1 MKELFFEPL
10 NNINILRN
18 KNKIKNDLLPNA
30 SKKVKLLI
38 LSGSTIGELKDFIYL
53 FLLNKGIEAEIYE
66 GQYKSYY
73 EEVMFS
79 DLIDEVSPDWVYV
92 HTTNKNI
99 SRLPRNINSESE
111 LETFYEEEI
120 TKISTFI
127 DKLES
132 LGVNCIIN
140 NYEMPQYR
148 NMGNYDFISNYGY
161 VNYINKLNSFLSSK
175 MSDINNVFVNDIM
188 YTASYVG
195 LANWYDSS
203 YWYGFKYAVSPKV
216 MPNIAK
222 SLSNII
228 SSISGNVKKVL
239 VCDLDNTL
247 WGGVIGDDG
256 PEGVSVG
263 QGNAKSESFDELQA
277 YVLELKRRGIILAVN
292 SKNELELA
300 REGFSNSSCRL
311 SYDDFGAF
319 IANWES
325 KSGNMNLIEAD
336 LNLFQDSFVFIDD
349 NPAEIKQVSDV
360 CPTVTTVTYQK
371 SVFEL
376 IKFID
381 SEGLFDVFNLSE
393 EDKKRSKY
401 YEQNKKIKLAQ
412 SKSINFDEYL
422 TSLEMVL
429 TITPINAINMDRVI
443 QLVNKTNQFNPTT
456 SRVTKV
462 EYEKRYNNNGGGI
475 TLCAGLTDLYGDNGI
490 VTTLFSSIQGDTLN
504 IDTWVMS
511 CRVFNRELEFAI
523 FDNLV
528 ELCKLK
534 AIKFIEA
541 DYIKSIKNGYV
552 EKLYENLGF
561 ELISQSSNGK
571 SYKLEVNGYKNKCKN
586 IKVNYEY

>member
-10 NNINILRN
+10 NNVDILRN
-18 KNKIKNDLLPNA
+18 KNKIKKDLLPKS
-30 SKKVKLLI
+30 SKKIKLLI

-53 FLLNKGIEAEIYE
+53 FLLNKGIEADIYE
-66 GQYKSYY
+66 GQYNSYY
-73 EEVMFS
+73 EEVMFTN
-79 DLIDEVSPDWVYV
+79 LIGEVSPDWIYV

-99 SRLPRNINSESE
+99 SRLPRNTSSENE
-111 LETFYEEEI
+111 LDLFYEEEVV
-120 TKISTFI
+120 KLNSFI

-132 LGVNCIIN
+132 LGINCIIN

-148 NMGNYDFISNYGY
+148 NMGNYDFISSHGY
-161 VNYINKLNSFLSSK
+161 VSYINKLNSFLSTKISSVK
-175 MSDINNVFVNDIM
+175 NVFVNDIM
-188 YTASYVG
+188 YTASSVG
-195 LANWYDSS
+195 LVNWYDSS

-222 SLSNII
+222 SISNII
-228 SSISGNVKKVL
+228 SSICGNVKKVL

-277 YVLELKRRGIILAVN
+277 FILELKRRGIILAVN
-292 SKNELELA
+292 SKNELSLA
-300 REGFSNSSCRL
+300 KEGFSNPACRL
-311 SYDDFGAF
+311 SYDDFGTF

-325 KSGNMNLIEAD
+325 KSGNMSLIEDD

-381 SEGLFDVFNLSE
+381 SEGLFEVFNFSD
-393 EDKKRSKY
+393 EDKKRAKY
-401 YEQNKKIKLAQ
+401 YEQNKKIKLAK
-412 SKSINFDEYL
+412 SKSVNFDEYL
-422 TSLEMVL
+422 TSLEMVMK
-429 TITPINAINMDRVI
+429 ITSINDKNLDRVI

-456 SRVTKV
+456 SRITKV
-462 EYEKRYNNNGGGI
+462 EYDQRYNNNDGI
-475 TLCAGLTDLYGDNGI
+475 TLCADLTDLYGDNGI
-490 VTTLFSSIQGDTLN
+490 ITTLFSSIHGDTLKV
-504 IDTWVMS
+504 DTWVMS

-523 FDNLV
+523 FDKLV
-528 ELCKLK
+528 ERCKEK
-534 AIKFIEA
+534 SIKFIEA

-561 ELISQSSNGK
+561 EIISQSSNEK
-571 SYKLEVNGYKNKCKN
+571 NYKLEVDSYENKCKN